1 MAQNR
6 VSFETPAEKL
16 NFLAHEMVAMMNNLT
31 SSLAFNCI
39 LESTDL
45 RKTLADYIFK
55 MDYSIEKSVIYD
67 AHMHTS
73 YNFSMFFILVTNHRF
88 DLLRIIYDI
97 YSEELA
103 SLPLIQGND
112 PSFNDLLFFLKQKA
126 TYIIDKNDINY
137 KGAVNSEQKQL
148 LKLYINIFNNCL
160 RPRPFDIT
168 VAPLDLEAILEKL
181 FGNKPEYLPI
191 EASMAKI
198 IQLFSHPA
206 KYVPYLQFIEQEFN
220 RYNVKHC
227 GKPFPQLAANKYD
240 FKLINGYE
248 YPIPNENFGEGL
260 TKLSLLQEFLM
271 IFLRQTAGWGKKN
284 TALNWLGHIPN
295 ELANKLLLADSGT
308 FVTEGRLN
316 EGLYHGKLSHMLQF
330 AVIAVAIQDNFISN
344 VTLHELIDFAIQHD
358 EYASKN
364 KIWLSMFDWYSISRF
379 TLSNPFALHTLLMR
393 HGHGELN
400 TPSIATYLI
409 DTFCK
414 GFNRLVQMEYQNNHS
429 ISKNKFLDNLQ
440 YFSFNMFSTPHDT
453 TIQYLKKHYPKY
465 YAKATHTSLRND
477 YFVIEKKYKPK
488 HFAVNPYPL
497 FAAERLKKVTNQ
509 ETTANTEIK
518 NNHTSTM

>member
-148 LKLYINIFNNCL
+148 LKLYINIF
-160 RPRPFDIT
+160 
-168 VAPLDLEAILEKL
+168 
-181 FGNKPEYLPI
+181 
-191 EASMAKI
+191 
-198 IQLFSHPA
+198 
-206 KYVPYLQFIEQEFN
+206 
-220 RYNVKHC
+220 
-227 GKPFPQLAANKYD
+227 
-240 FKLINGYE
+240 
-248 YPIPNENFGEGL
+248 
-260 TKLSLLQEFLM
+260 
-271 IFLRQTAGWGKKN
+271 KKR
-284 TALNWLGHIPN
+284 H
-295 ELANKLLLADSGT
+295 
-308 FVTEGRLN
+308 
-316 EGLYHGKLSHMLQF
+316 
-330 AVIAVAIQDNFISN
+330 
-344 VTLHELIDFAIQHD
+344 
-358 EYASKN
+358 
-364 KIWLSMFDWYSISRF
+364 RF
-379 TLSNPFALHTLLMR
+379 TT
-393 HGHGELN
+393 
-400 TPSIATYLI
+400 
-409 DTFCK
+409 D
-414 GFNRLVQMEYQNNHS
+414 
-429 ISKNKFLDNLQ
+429 
-440 YFSFNMFSTPHDT
+440 
-453 TIQYLKKHYPKY
+453 
-465 YAKATHTSLRND
+465 
-477 YFVIEKKYKPK
+477 
-488 HFAVNPYPL
+488 
-497 FAAERLKKVTNQ
+497 
-509 ETTANTEIK
+509 
-518 NNHTSTM
+518 